1 MRKHQPVTDGAP
13 ASARCRVR
21 RPLPQARQAVYGAS
35 VTLPNAISDW
45 FARRG
50 WQPRRHQ
57 LEMVAAARAGQH
69 TLLVAP
75 TGAGKT
81 LAGFLAT
88 LADLADHP
96 RDGLHTIYVSPLKA
110 LAADVQRNLLTPV
123 TEIGLDI
130 RVETRTGD
138 TSSDRKKRQRQDPPH
153 ILLTTPESLALLISY
168 PEAATMLAAVQTVII
183 DEIHAFATTK
193 RGDQLSLALAR
204 LQRLSPGLR
213 RVGLSATIADP
224 ESYQGWLAPDADA
237 ASVSLVTGDP
247 GADAVIDILIP
258 EDRIPWAGHNGRW
271 AAKAV
276 MRQIEAARLTIV
288 FVNTRAIAEII
299 FRDLWTEND
308 QSLPIGIHHGSLSA
322 EARAKVEG
330 AMAAGRLRAIVA
342 TASLD
347 LGIDWG
353 DVDLVIQMGA
363 PKGASR
369 LLQRT
374 GRANH
379 RMDEASHAI
388 IVPGNRFEYLEAM
401 AARDA
406 VRDREL
412 DEDSFRPGGL
422 DVLAQHIFG
431 LAAAAPFLA
440 DDLYDEV
447 RSAAPYAGLSR
458 ARFDAVLGFVATGG
472 YSLKAYERYQR
483 LTQQPDGRWRLTHP
497 KLAAQHRLNA
507 GTIVESVTMTVSF
520 GRRGKRLGQ
529 VEEWFGSQLRLG
541 DSFLFAGLTLIVT
554 GFDGP
559 EIHVRAGRGNP
570 SVPSYQ
576 GGRLPLS
583 THLATRVRGLLNA
596 PDRWAEMPEDVRE
609 WLEYQRLYSRLPGTD
624 DLLIET
630 FDRDGRWFMVAYG
643 FAGRNAHQTLG
654 MLLTQRMEVAG
665 LQPLGFVGSDYMV
678 AVWSLQRVTDPRP
691 LFSPDVF
698 EAELADWMAA
708 SPFLRRAFRE
718 VAIIGGLIDRQ
729 IPGQHKTGRQMSVSS
744 DLIYDVLRRHEPDHL
759 LLTAA
764 WTDARA
770 KLTDIDRLAALLD
783 LAQRNLVLVEL
794 DRVSPLAVPV
804 LLELGRE
811 SVGGAGD
818 TALLIE
824 AAALAAEAMRRD

>member
-1 MRKHQPVTDGAP
+1 M
-13 ASARCRVR
+13 
-21 RPLPQARQAVYGAS
+21 
-35 VTLPNAISDW
+35 TLPTPIAAW
-45 FARRG
+45 FAARG
-50 WQPRRHQ
+50 WTPRGHQ
-57 LEMVAAARAGQH
+57 LEMVAAARAGRH
-69 TLLVAP
+69 ALLVAP

-88 LADLADHP
+88 LADLAGDA

-110 LAADVQRNLLTPV
+110 LATDVQRNLLTPV

-130 RVETRTGD
+130 RIETRTGD
-138 TSSDRKKRQRQDPPH
+138 TPSDRKRRQRERPPQ

-168 PEAATMLAAVQTVII
+168 PDAATMLAGVQTVIV

-193 RGDQLSLALAR
+193 RGDQLSLALSR
-204 LQRLSPGLR
+204 LQRLAPGLR

-224 ESYQGWLAPDADA
+224 EAYQGWLAPDADA
-237 ASVSLVTGDP
+237 ASVTLVTGDP
-247 GADAVIDILIP
+247 GADPVVEILIP

-271 AAKAV
+271 AARAV
-276 MRQIEAARLTIV
+276 MRRIEAARLAIV
-288 FVNTRAIAEII
+288 FVNTRATAELV

-308 QSLPIGIHHGSLSA
+308 HALPIGIHHGSLSP
-322 EARAKVEG
+322 EARRKTEN
-330 AMAAGRLRAIVA
+330 AMASGRLRAIVA

-388 IVPGNRFEYLEAM
+388 IVPGNRFEYLESL

-406 VRDREL
+406 VHDHEL
-412 DEDSFRPGGL
+412 DHDVFRPGGL
-422 DVLAQHIFG
+422 DVLAQHVFG
-431 LAAAAPFLA
+431 IAAAAPFFA
-440 DDLYDEV
+440 DDLYAEI
-447 RSAAPYAGLSR
+447 RTAAPYAGLAR
-458 ARFDAVLGFVATGG
+458 AQFDAVLGFVATGG

-483 LTQQPDGRWRLTHP
+483 LVQDRDGSWRLTHP
-497 KLAAQHRLNA
+497 KLAAQHRLNS
-507 GTIVESVTMTVSF
+507 GTIVEAVTMNVVF

-529 VEEWFGSQLRLG
+529 IEEYFGAQLRVG
-541 DSFLFAGLTLIVT
+541 DSFIFAGQTLEVI

-559 EIHVRAGRGNP
+559 DIQVRLGRGNP
-570 SVPSYQ
+570 SVPSYV
-576 GGRLPLS
+576 GGRMPLS
-583 THLATRVRGLLNA
+583 TNLAARVRGLFNA
-596 PDRWAEMPEDVRE
+596 PERWAEMPADVHE
-609 WLEYQRLYSRLPGTD
+609 WLAMQQLRSRLPGLD

-630 FDRDGRWFMVAYG
+630 FERDGLWFMVAYG

-654 MLLTQRMEVAG
+654 MLLTQRMEAAG
-665 LQPLGFVGSDYMV
+665 LQPLGFVGGDYMV

-698 EAELADWMAA
+698 EDELAEWMAA

-718 VAIIGGLIDRQ
+718 VAVIGGLIDRQ
-729 IPGQHKTGRQMSVSS
+729 IPGQHKTGKQMSVSS
-744 DLIYDVLRRHEPDHL
+744 DLIYDVLRRHEPGHL

-770 KLTDIDRLAALLD
+770 KLTDIERLAALLE
-783 LAQRNLVLVEL
+783 LAQANMVLVEL

-811 SVGGAGD
+811 SVAGAAD

-824 AAALAAEAMRRD
+824 ADALAAEAMRRD